1 MKLSTILWPWGR
13 MLELERELGE
23 AAATTQKAVREL
35 GRERIAREDAEAR
48 AGLFK
53 RALDDVTAELR
64 VAYFRNPK
72 TGRMGRKGERFPNAT

>member
-1 MKLSTILWPWGR
+1 MKLATILWPWGR

-23 AAATTQKAVREL
+23 AAAATQRAVREL

-48 AGLFK
+48 ATLY
-53 RALDDVTAELR
+53 RTALDGAMSELR

-72 TGRMGRKGERFPNAT
+72 TGRMGRKGERFSDAR